1 MFTECSHSVKSSQI
15 LPSGDVALGKKWHTR
30 QNSQNQNQF
39 GSIRCFTE
47 CYTDRISVLPSAT
60 LGKICPQI
68 FFCFSAYPVTISN
81 KITGNYNNMTD
92 RQYIS
97 HICPQMS
104 HPLTITNICRQ
115 APCKVHKHHQHM
127 SKVHKV
133 QPSPQF
139 NIQTHQTR
147 SDGLSHG
154 RRPAEKR
161 SQVQVLI
168 TLHIVVRSS
177 CRRSLE

>member
-15 LPSGDVALGKKWHTR
+15 FPSGDAALGKKWHTR

-39 GSIRCFTE
+39 GSVRYVHIILF
-47 CYTDRISVLPSAT
+47 V
-60 LGKICPQI
+60 
-68 FFCFSAYPVTISN
+68 CFSAYPVTISN

-139 NIQTHQTR
+139 NIQNYQTR

-161 SQVQVLI
+161 SQV
-168 TLHIVVRSS
+168 
-177 CRRSLE
+177 

>member
-1 MFTECSHSVKSSQI
+1 MAHSAKFTESEPIWFCSLFYRVLHSVKYVHI
-15 LPSGDVALGKKWHTR
+15 
-30 QNSQNQNQF
+30 
-39 GSIRCFTE
+39 
-47 CYTDRISVLPSAT
+47 
-60 LGKICPQI
+60 I
-68 FFCFSAYPVTISN
+68 FFVCFSAYPVTISN

-115 APCKVHKHHQHM
+115 APCKVHKHHQHV

-139 NIQTHQTR
+139 NIQNYQTR

>member
-1 MFTECSHSVKSSQI
+1 MAHSAKFTESEPIWFCSLFYRVLHSVK
-15 LPSGDVALGKKWHTR
+15 L
-30 QNSQNQNQF
+30 
-39 GSIRCFTE
+39 TE
-47 CYTDRISVLPSAT
+47 SLFYRVLHSV
-60 LGKICPQI
+60 KYVHII
-68 FFCFSAYPVTISN
+68 FFVCFSAYPVTISN

>member
-1 MFTECSHSVKSSQI
+1 MGTRHSVKN
-15 LPSGDVALGKKWHTR
+15 GTLGKIHR
-30 QNSQNQNQF
+30 
-39 GSIRCFTE
+39 IRTNLVLF
-47 CYTDRISVLPSAT
+47 SVLPSAALGKT
-60 LGKICPQI
+60 DRNSVLPSAALGKICPQN
-68 FFCFSAYPVTISN
+68 FFFVCFSAYPVTISN
-81 KITGNYNNMTD
+81 KITENYNNMTD

-139 NIQTHQTR
+139 NIQNYQTR